1 MDKKTISA
9 PIINPLARDRLYEV
23 IQRSQVPQT
32 VETTLANALNGSI
45 WEQRLLF
52 VAMVDTW
59 PRLQKALEEIYG
71 QVNINIKDGTYVEL
85 PKEEEAEPKKLIL
98 EE

>member
-1 MDKKTISA
+1 MSKENKITKEELENLQGIVGRLNSA
-9 PIINPLARDRLYEV
+9 SNQLGNIEMQKHQLLHA
-23 IQRSQVPQT
+23 SQELQSN
-32 VETTLANALNGSI
+32 LQG
-45 WEQRLLF
+45 
-52 VAMVDTW
+52 
-59 PRLQKALEEIYG
+59 LQKALEEIYG